1 MSGAIN
7 TVTSRPRPEGLNAM
21 LLYEDLARA
30 RMREA
35 EQAASRQRVVRRLSA
50 VNRWRQVSRWASSR
64 ANRAARAL

>member
-1 MSGAIN
+1 MSGATYTLTI
-7 TVTSRPRPEGLNAM
+7 RPRPEGIDAM

-35 EQAASRQRVVRRLSA
+35 EQAASKQRVVRRLSSA
-50 VNRWRQVSRWASSR
+50 NRWRQVSRWASSR